1 MTIDPMADYRR
12 LQRWSLLM
20 SLVLAAIA
28 VLITAVWFSGTT
40 VLSVAVGCIAGL
52 LYLLLLSRAVEKLG
66 TQSRSLGKAQLLVPV
81 VLVLLSTRWPLLE
94 LLPAL
99 IGFLIYKPAVILST
113 ALDLRDGQSVAEA
126 SPKPSNA

>member
-1 MTIDPMADYRR
+1 MTIDSMADYRR

-40 VLSVAVGCIAGL
+40 VLSVAVGCIAGM
-52 LYLLLLSRAVEKLG
+52 LYLLLLTRAVEKLG
-66 TQSRSLGKAQLLVPV
+66 SQSRQVGKAQLLVPV

-99 IGFLIYKPAVILST
+99 IGFLIYKPAVIITT
-113 ALDLRDGQSVAEA
+113 ALDLRSN
-126 SPKPSNA
+126 SKPSNA

>member
-40 VLSVAVGCIAGL
+40 VLSVAVGCIAGM
-52 LYLLLLSRAVEKLG
+52 LYLLLLTRAVEKLG
-66 TQSRSLGKAQLLVPV
+66 SQSRQLGKAQLLVPV

-99 IGFLIYKPAVILST
+99 IGFLIYKPAVIITT
-113 ALDLRDGQSVAEA
+113 ALDLRSN
-126 SPKPSNA
+126 SKPSNA

>member
-1 MTIDPMADYRR
+1 MTTDPMADYRR

-81 VLVLLSTRWPLLE
+81 VLVLLSTAGRC
-94 LLPAL
+94 
-99 IGFLIYKPAVILST
+99 LSCC
-113 ALDLRDGQSVAEA
+113 Q
-126 SPKPSNA
+126 P

>member
-28 VLITAVWFSGTT
+28 VLITAVWFPGTT

-99 IGFLIYKPAVILST
+99 IGFLIYKPAVIITT
-113 ALDLRDGQSVAEA
+113 ALDLRSN
-126 SPKPSNA
+126 PKPSNA

>member
-40 VLSVAVGCIAGL
+40 VLSVAVGCIAGM
-52 LYLLLLSRAVEKLG
+52 LYLLLLTRAVEKLG
-66 TQSRSLGKAQLLVPV
+66 SQSRQVGKAQLLVPV

-99 IGFLIYKPAVILST
+99 IGFLIYKPAVILTT
-113 ALDLRDGQSVAEA
+113 ALDLRSN
-126 SPKPSNA
+126 SKPSNA

>member
-20 SLVLAAIA
+20 SLVLAAFA
-28 VLITAVWFSGTT
+28 VLISAVWFSGTT

-99 IGFLIYKPAVILST
+99 IGFLIYKPAVIITT
-113 ALDLRDGQSVAEA
+113 ALDLRSN
-126 SPKPSNA
+126 SKPSNA